1 MITPTSN
8 SVYQETVSEAVERIL
23 GQRNLVM
30 EQVRREESRT
40 HELQTMNVNVQSQQG
55 QKKKN
60 FIGEHLSKK
69 SF

>member
-8 SVYQETVSEAVERIL
+8 SVYQETVSEAVEMTL
-23 GQRNLVM
+23 DQRNLVM

-40 HELQTMNVNVQSQQG
+40 HELQTVNVNVQSQQG
-55 QKKKN
+55 QKKN
-60 FIGEHLSKK
+60 FIWEHLSKK